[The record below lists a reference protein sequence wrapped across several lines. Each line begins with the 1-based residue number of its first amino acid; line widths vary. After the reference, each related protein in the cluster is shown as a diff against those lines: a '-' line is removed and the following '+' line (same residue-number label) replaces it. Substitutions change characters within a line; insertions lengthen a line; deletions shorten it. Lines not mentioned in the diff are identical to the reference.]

1 MMQKINRE
9 EFWAI
14 FTGVLV
20 ILIAVAWLS
29 FGQAADQTFTC
40 WALCQPGDHVNL
52 RMEPK
57 KDSKSVGFLECGD
70 SFETDGERTMQVN
83 RMRDTLDCYTF
94 TLVFQGELTL
104 LHGNHRLTL
113 HRGDMYIYMY
123 GKRQYGWVEYRY
135 NMYYA
140 YKTSRYGVPKGSLA
154 VDVYRKHKG
163 KIYYFGIDG
172 KMLTHDTKYIKLDK
186 KRFNVRYIYTPGD
199 PTRRYSVNDSHFQKY
214 INKKWVNVGKRC
226 FPHWMID
233 NQM

>member
-1 MMQKINRE
+1 MNKISRMILCAAMAIMIIFSSAVVSEAKFTNRIY
-9 EFWAI
+9 FS
-14 FTGVLV
+14 TG
-20 ILIAVAWLS
+20 
-29 FGQAADQTFTC
+29 
-40 WALCQPGDHVNL
+40 
-52 RMEPK
+52 MPK
-57 KDSKSVGFLECGD
+57 EGIVYDK
-70 SFETDGERTMQVN
+70 N
-83 RMRDTLDCYTF
+83 
-94 TLVFQGELTL
+94 
-104 LHGNHRLTL
+104 GN
-113 HRGDMYIYMY
+113 MYIYMY

-214 INKKWVNVGKRC
+214 INKKWVNIGKRC